1 MAQETFTD
9 ISREDLHQA
18 QKIMLY
24 IMKKIHEICVKH
36 NIKYWL
42 DYGTLL
48 GAIRHDGFI
57 PWDDDLDIC
66 MMREDYE
73 KFNKVAQAELGDE
86 FFLQLPETTPN
97 FYFAYG
103 KVRLCNTLW
112 LETKW
117 QYPPL
122 KNTGLFV
129 DIFPMDPF
137 PESKLKQWKL
147 VAFRRIFDG
156 VINQKIRKQKA
167 GNFIKVFP
175 RWCCAML
182 LPVKFMVKRQEKIIR
197 NLQRYKNSSPL
208 ISKLCM
214 DTIRDLC
221 DKSMFDELVLHKFED
236 AEFYIPA
243 RYDERLKMLF
253 NNYMQLPP
261 EDKRYGHHGI
271 LKYDFG
277 KYKDL

>member
-1 MAQETFTD
+1 M
-9 ISREDLHQA
+9 
-18 QKIMLY
+18 
-24 IMKKIHEICVKH
+24 
-36 NIKYWL
+36 
-42 DYGTLL
+42 
-48 GAIRHDGFI
+48 
-57 PWDDDLDIC
+57 
-66 MMREDYE
+66 
-73 KFNKVAQAELGDE
+73 
-86 FFLQLPETTPN
+86 
-97 FYFAYG
+97 
-103 KVRLCNTLW
+103 
-112 LETKW
+112 
-117 QYPPL
+117 
-122 KNTGLFV
+122 GLFV

-167 GNFIKVFP
+167 GHFIKVFP

-208 ISKLCM
+208 VSKLCM

-221 DKSMFDELVLHKFED
+221 DKSMFEELILHKFED